1 MAAFLQVVGELL
13 RALGLVTDSCFTT
26 LFAEANLLDEA
37 CLKALISK
45 GLGYAMTMFSAI
57 VKMPQVVTMLTNKT
71 AVGVSRTSVY
81 IETVMYGACATY
93 GVIVGNPFSAYGENV
108 MLIIQV
114 GPPLPPPPP
123 LYLRRAARRQPT
135 FTHVGMLTRL
145 HARAHRRHPPEP
157 DDCHSHVALFED
169 VGRGDRGRVGRV
181 RCTARGRH
189 AAAGRVRAR

>member
-1 MAAFLQVVGELL
+1 MAAFLGVVGKLL

-26 LFAEANLLDEA
+26 LFVEANLLDET

-93 GVIVGNPFSAYGENV
+93 GVIVGNPFSTYGENV

-114 GPPLPPPPP
+114 GPPLPPRSRF
-123 LYLRRAARRQPT
+123 YLAGARRPAWPNST
-135 FTHVGMLTRL
+135 TPVRSHM
-145 HARAHRRHPPEP
+145 HKHIDRHPRITTTP
-157 DDCHSHVALFED
+157 
-169 VGRGDRGRVGRV
+169 
-181 RCTARGRH
+181 ART
-189 AAAGRVRAR
+189 